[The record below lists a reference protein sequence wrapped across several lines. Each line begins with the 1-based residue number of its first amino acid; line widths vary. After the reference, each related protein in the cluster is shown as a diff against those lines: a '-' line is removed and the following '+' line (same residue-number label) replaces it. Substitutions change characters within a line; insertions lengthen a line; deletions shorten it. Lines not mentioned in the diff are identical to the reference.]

1 MRPVDTD
8 TLATRSKEDVLRR
21 NEISESVFEAEA
33 PMLAKP
39 ATRCPGYAPDKMSS
53 MTTVTVDDIQKDPLG
68 YLRRVEAGET
78 IVVVREDGPFA
89 EIRPVAS
96 SAGAVRPAGLCAG
109 EFVVPDDFDDP
120 LPEDVLDRFEGR

>member
-1 MRPVDTD
+1 
-8 TLATRSKEDVLRR
+8 
-21 NEISESVFEAEA
+21 
-33 PMLAKP
+33 
-39 ATRCPGYAPDKMSS
+39 
-53 MTTVTVDDIQKDPLG
+53 MTTVTKDDIEKDPLG

-96 SAGAVRPAGLCAG
+96 GAGAVRPVGLCAG
-109 EFVVPDDFDDP
+109 EFVVPEDFDDP